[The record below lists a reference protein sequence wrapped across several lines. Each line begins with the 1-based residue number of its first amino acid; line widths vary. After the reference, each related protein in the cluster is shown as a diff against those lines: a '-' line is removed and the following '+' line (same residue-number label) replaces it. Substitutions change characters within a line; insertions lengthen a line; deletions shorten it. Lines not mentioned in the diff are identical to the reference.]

1 MDPSVLGMHSLWAGG
16 ATAAVRASVA
26 HHLFKRHGH
35 WRSQSAK
42 DGYVKDALETRLSVT
57 KQLGI

>member
-1 MDPSVLGMHSLWAGG
+1 M
-16 ATAAVRASVA
+16 A

-35 WRSQSAK
+35 ERSQSAK
-42 DGYVKDALETRLSVT
+42 DGFVKDALETRLSVT